1 MVASAPETVSDVPV
15 APETAA
21 AQEVAPAPVLGTD
34 SRRGEA
40 DEPGGDGTGGD
51 GPAAGEGNGSGGTAH
66 IMGSSAV
73 MATGTLF
80 SRLLGMVRVV
90 VLAWAIG
97 AAFSANA
104 FSTANTLPNSL
115 FLLIGGGVL
124 NAVLVPQIVA
134 AMRRPDGGREY
145 VDRLITLSLAVLA
158 VATLVVTALAPLL
171 LRLFGS
177 SAWSP
182 AEVGVGVA
190 FAFWCLPQ
198 VFFYGLYTVLGQ
210 VLNARG
216 SFGPYMW
223 APVVNNVVAIA
234 GMVVFVLL
242 YGSGDHPAT
251 WWTPAAIAVLAG
263 TTTLGVVAQALIL
276 VPVLRRTGFRWRPR
290 RGFRGVG
297 LRAAGSVAGWTFGAL
312 LVGQLGLVLV
322 SRFAN
327 TAGQQ
332 AGDVGTGRFVYDT
345 AFLLFMLPHSLV
357 AVSVVTAVF
366 TRMSHAVV
374 TDRLDVVRSDV
385 SVALRTIGVATV
397 LATVAFAVLGQDLT
411 TLLFATNSRS
421 TAEGLAW
428 TTTAMVLGLVPFSV
442 MYLFQRVFYAFG
454 DARTPFWVQVVVIL
468 VWSAG
473 NVLAAVR
480 LQGVAV
486 VVGIGVAMSVANL
499 VGAGVLTVLTRR
511 RIHGV
516 DGRRV
521 LSTYLR
527 CAVAAVPA
535 GILGWATAAATHL
548 FAGEGNRGALLA
560 LLLGGT
566 VLVVVYVAGLRA
578 LRVREL
584 ADLAGPLRRVV
595 RI

>member
-1 MVASAPETVSDVPV
+1 
-15 APETAA
+15 
-21 AQEVAPAPVLGTD
+21 
-34 SRRGEA
+34 
-40 DEPGGDGTGGD
+40 
-51 GPAAGEGNGSGGTAH
+51 
-66 IMGSSAV
+66 MGSSAI
-73 MATGTLF
+73 MAAGTLL
-80 SRLLGMVRVV
+80 SRVLGMVRVV

-145 VDRLITLSLAVLA
+145 VDRLLTLSLGVLVLA
-158 VATLVVTALAPLL
+158 TVVVTATAPLL
-171 LRLFGS
+171 VRPYLGPDWNS
-177 SAWSP
+177 TQVA
-182 AEVGVGVA
+182 VTVA

-234 GMVVFVLL
+234 GMIVFVAI
-242 YGSGDHPAT
+242 YGSGDHPAQ
-251 WWTPAAIAVLAG
+251 WWTPAAVAVLAG
-263 TTTLGVVAQALIL
+263 TTTLAVVAQALIL
-276 VPVLRRTGFRWRPR
+276 VPVLRRSGFRWRPR

-297 LRAAGSVAGWTFGAL
+297 LRKAGTVAGWTFAAL

-322 SRFAN
+322 SRIAN
-327 TAGQQ
+327 Q
-332 AGDVGTGRFVYDT
+332 AGEQAGSTGTGRFVYDT

-374 TDRLDVVRSDV
+374 TDRLDLVRSDV
-385 SVALRTIGVATV
+385 SIALRTVGVATV
-397 LATVAFAVLGQDLT
+397 LATVGVVVLGQDLT
-411 TLLFATNSRS
+411 TLLFATNTRA

-428 TTTAMVLGLVPFSV
+428 TTTAMAIGPVPFSAQ
-442 MYLFQRVFYAFG
+442 YLFQRVYYAFG
-454 DARTPFWVQVVVIL
+454 DARTLFWVQVVVVG
-468 VWSAG
+468 VWSIG
-473 NVLAAVR
+473 NVLAGAQLR
-480 LQGVAV
+480 GVPV
-486 VVGIGVAMSVANL
+486 VIGIGVAMSVANVL
-499 VGAGVLTVLTRR
+499 GALMLGVLTRH
-511 RIHGV
+511 RIGGI

-521 LSTYLR
+521 LGTYTK
-527 CAVAAVPA
+527 CAVAAVAA
-535 GILGWATAAATHL
+535 GVLGWAAAAATHL
-548 FAGEGNRGALLA
+548 FAGEGHRGALLA
-560 LLLGGT
+560 LLVGGA
-566 VLVVVYVAGLRA
+566 VLVVVYLAGLRL

-584 ADLAGPLRRVV
+584 SDLAAPLRRVV